1 FDCLVVKQLGD
12 ALDEMSLIY
21 LVRNFGDDDGL
32 AVLSNVLSR
41 RFGAHYEAA
50 TAVLVGLENAGFA
63 VDDAV
68 SWEVRPLHDLQEFR
82 QRGLRIVDEHD
93 RRIDD
98 FGKIVRR
105 YVGRH
110 AYGEY
115 IRAIDQQVGNER
127 GQCYGLQS

>member
-32 AVLSNVLSR
+32 AVLSNVLNR

-68 SWEVRPLHDLQEFR
+68 SWEVRPLHELLELR
-82 QRGLRIVDEHD
+82 QRGLRLVGKPDRGIHD
-93 RRIDD
+93 FSI
-98 FGKIVRR
+98 
-105 YVGRH
+105 
-110 AYGEY
+110 
-115 IRAIDQQVGNER
+115 
-127 GQCYGLQS
+127 